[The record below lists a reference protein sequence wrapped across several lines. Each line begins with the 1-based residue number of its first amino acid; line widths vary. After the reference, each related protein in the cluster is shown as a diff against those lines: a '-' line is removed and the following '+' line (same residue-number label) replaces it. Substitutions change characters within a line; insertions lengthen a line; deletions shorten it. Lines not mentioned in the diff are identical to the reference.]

1 MKSLVLA
8 AVAALCVVALP
19 VSAAEKAST
28 ITTTTMVAPMSAE
41 DCTAA
46 MAKCKDDAACKAD
59 LETKGCVAPEAK

>member
-28 ITTTTMVAPMSAE
+28 ATTTMVAPMSAE

-46 MAKCKDDAACKAD
+46 MAKCTDDACKAD
-59 LETKGCVAPEAK
+59 LAAKGCVAPEAK